1 VTVSGPNG
9 GATITAIASLGTP
22 AASSI
27 CQSLSSQACSGLVV
41 EACARFGNGG
51 SINAAKTACGN
62 MYGIGAGVAVGIAG
76 QLLR

>member
-1 VTVSGPNG
+1 MTVSGPNG

-41 EACARFGNGG
+41 EACARFGSGTV
-51 SINAAKTACGN
+51 NAAKTACGN